1 LVPTRRTKEG
11 KARRALISGTTER
24 PSETAREPF
33 LRGRVL
39 LAYPLRRQLS
49 RLYLVMDVFAS
60 GDERGEA
67 QVNPA

>member
-1 LVPTRRTKEG
+1 LVPTRRTKVG

-39 LAYPLRRQLS
+39 AYPLGRQLS

-60 GDERGEA
+60 GGEREEA
-67 QVNPA
+67 QVDSV